1 MAQTQS
7 ASFYSEI
14 MGDISGS
21 GCGVT
26 ISTSN
31 STKVSDTTAYFASKR
46 FGTKEQIQ
54 SCDSDVFHFD
64 GVGHRNRGIRPWEK
78 ARNEA
83 FLRRKREQEFHKQR
97 RPVSQNPATEHKTL
111 SFREELQASK
121 VMKKPVQSKPDV
133 HSKDEFE
140 DKYEIMRQSIV
151 VDAWD
156 D

>member
-1 MAQTQS
+1 MTQTQS

-14 MGDISGS
+14 MGECTGM

-31 STKVSDTTAYFASKR
+31 STKVSESTAYFANKR
-46 FGTKEQIQ
+46 FGTKEQVQ
-54 SCDSDVFHFD
+54 SCDSDVFHFVS
-64 GVGHRNRGIRPWEK
+64 VGHRNRGIRSWEK

-83 FLRRKREQEFHKQR
+83 FLHRQREQEFHKQR
-97 RPVSQNPATEHKTL
+97 RQTWKKPVVNHNTL
-111 SFREELQASK
+111 SLQEELQASK
-121 VMKKPVQSKPDV
+121 VVKKPILVVTQSV
-133 HSKDEFE
+133 IE
-140 DKYEIMRQSIV
+140 DQYENMRKSIV

>member
-1 MAQTQS
+1 MTQTQS

-14 MGDISGS
+14 MGECTGM

-31 STKVSDTTAYFASKR
+31 STKVSETTAYFANKR
-46 FGTKEQIQ
+46 FATKEQVQ
-54 SCDSDVFHFD
+54 SCDSDVFHFEN
-64 GVGHRNRGIRPWEK
+64 VGHRNRGVRPWEK

-83 FLRRKREQEFHKQR
+83 FLHRQRELEFHKQR
-97 RPVSQNPATEHKTL
+97 RQAWKKPVVNHNTL
-111 SFREELQASK
+111 SLQEELQASK
-121 VMKKPVQSKPDV
+121 VVKKPILVVTQSV
-133 HSKDEFE
+133 IE
-140 DKYEIMRQSIV
+140 DQYENMRNSIV